1 MTVLNEDFAS
11 VYSEQLP
18 LLLISRDRI
27 QNPPSTNGK
36 YVDRQT
42 VKGTNSGSNMQQLD
56 WYVSCSPGVP
66 LAAQSDAT
74 KIEASL
80 TRRSCV

>member
-1 MTVLNEDFAS
+1 M
-11 VYSEQLP
+11 YSEQLP

-27 QNPPSTNGK
+27 QDPPSANGK
-36 YVDRQT
+36 CADLQT
-42 VKGTNSGSNMQQLD
+42 VEGTNLGSNTQQLE
-56 WYVSCSPGVP
+56 WYVSCSLWVP